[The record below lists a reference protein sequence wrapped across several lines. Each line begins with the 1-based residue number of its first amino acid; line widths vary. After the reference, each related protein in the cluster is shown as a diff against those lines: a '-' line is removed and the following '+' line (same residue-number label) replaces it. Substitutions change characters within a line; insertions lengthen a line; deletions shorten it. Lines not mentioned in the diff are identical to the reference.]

1 MYAER
6 HAFNPKSPPI
16 RHDWTQEEIEALFA
30 LPLLELVH
38 RAQMVHRQYHDDTIQ
53 LASLLSIKTG
63 GCAEDCGYCP
73 QSAHHAKKTGQV
85 KET

>member
-1 MYAER
+1 MTLKPQFSEKA
-6 HAFNPKSPPI
+6 PI
-16 RHDWTQEEIEALFA
+16 RHDWTQGEIEALFA

-63 GCAEDCGYCP
+63 GCA
-73 QSAHHAKKTGQV
+73 
-85 KET
+85 